1 MVKSSPKDWSA
12 KLSEKPRLVA
22 GIDTSTQSVKVVIRD
37 AISGELI
44 REGRAPHPDGSEVD
58 PAKWWSAT
66 EDAIKM
72 AGGFDGVEA
81 IAVAGQQHGMVALD
95 KAGEVIRPA
104 LLWND
109 TRSAAEASEL
119 NTEMGG
125 AAGIASAVGSA
136 LVAAFTVSK
145 VRWLAKHENSNA
157 QRVAAIA
164 LPHDWIS
171 WKISGSNSIS
181 ELFTDRGD
189 ASGTGYFDSVKNE
202 YRKDI
207 FAKAIGTSQEI
218 TFPRIVEP
226 RAFATKTK
234 SGIPIA
240 AGTGDNAAAAIGV
253 GAEPGDVVVSLGT
266 SGTAFAVSKTPTHDA
281 SGEVAGF
288 ADGTGYFLPLVC
300 TLNAARILDA
310 ATRILG
316 VSHDELGELALKAKP
331 GANGLILLPYFEG
344 ERTPNRPDATGVF
357 SGMNLSNSNPENFA
371 RAMIEGMLCGMAD
384 AVASLE
390 KLSVEVKRI
399 LIVGGAAKNPAIGK
413 IASALFGREVLI
425 PPPGEYV
432 AIGAAKLA
440 AWALLETDRPPQWNL
455 GEVTSIKEVPTPEVL
470 VKYRKLRDQTEGW

>member
-1 MVKSSPKDWSA
+1 VVKSSPKDWSA

-37 AISGELI
+37 ANNGELI

-109 TRSAAEASEL
+109 TRSAAEATEL
-119 NTEMGG
+119 NNEMGG
-125 AAGIASAVGSA
+125 GAEIAGAVGSA

-145 VRWLAKHENSNA
+145 VRWLAKNEKANA
-157 QRVAAIA
+157 ERVAAIA

-171 WKISGSNSIS
+171 WKISGSNSIAD
-181 ELFTDRGD
+181 LFTDRGD

-207 FAKAIGTSQEI
+207 FAKAIGTNQEI

-226 RAFATKTK
+226 RVFAIKTK

-240 AGTGDNAAAAIGV
+240 AGTGDNAAAAIGL

-310 ATRILG
+310 ATRILS

-331 GANGLILLPYFEG
+331 GANGLTLLPYFEG

-357 SGMNLSNSNPENFA
+357 SGVNLSNSNPEDF
-371 RAMIEGMLCGMAD
+371 EGMLCGMAD

-390 KLSVEVKRI
+390 KLGVDVKRI

-440 AWALLETDRPPQWNL
+440 AWALLGTDRPPQWNL

-470 VKYRKLRDQTEGW
+470 IKYRKLRDQTEGW

>member
-1 MVKSSPKDWSA
+1 MQ
-12 KLSEKPRLVA
+12 LVA

-37 AISGELI
+37 AQSGQVI

-72 AGGFDGVEA
+72 AGGLDDVSA

-95 KAGEVIRPA
+95 KNGKVIRAA

-109 TRSAAEASEL
+109 TRSATEATEL
-119 NTEMGG
+119 NNEMGG
-125 AAGIASAVGSA
+125 GAGIANAVGSA
-136 LVAAFTVSK
+136 LVASFTASK
-145 VRWLAKHENSNA
+145 VRWLAKNEKANA
-157 QRVAAIA
+157 DRVAAIA

-171 WKISGSNSIS
+171 WKISGSQSIS
-181 ELFTDRGD
+181 DLFTDRGD

-207 FAKAIGTSQEI
+207 FAKAIGSDREI

-226 RAFATKTK
+226 KTFATKTK
-234 SGIPIA
+234 TGIPIA
-240 AGTGDNAAAAIGV
+240 AGTVDNAAAAIGV
-253 GAEPGDVVVSLGT
+253 GAQPGDVVVSLGT

-316 VSHDELGELALKAKP
+316 VTHEELGELALKAEA
-331 GANGLILLPYFEG
+331 GANGLTLLPYFEG

-357 SGMNLSNSNPENFA
+357 SGMNLGNSNREDFA

-390 KLSVEVKRI
+390 KLGVEVKRI
-399 LIVGGAAKNPAIGK
+399 LIVGGAAKNPAVGK
-413 IASALFGREVLI
+413 IASAIFGREVII

-440 AWALLETDRPPQWNL
+440 AWALLGTERPPEWNL
-455 GEVTSIKEVPTPEVL
+455 GDVTSIKEVATPEVL
-470 VKYRKLRDQTEGW
+470 IKYRKLRDQTQGW

>member
-1 MVKSSPKDWSA
+1 VVKSSPKDWSA

-72 AGGFDGVEA
+72 AGGFDGIEA

-109 TRSAAEASEL
+109 TRSAVEAAEL
-119 NTEMGG
+119 NNEMGG
-125 AAGIASAVGSA
+125 ATEIAGAVGSA

-145 VRWLAKHENSNA
+145 VRWLAKHEQMNA

-171 WKISGSNSIS
+171 WKISGSNSIAD
-181 ELFTDRGD
+181 LFSDRGD

-207 FAKAIGTSQEI
+207 FAKAIGSNQEI

-226 RAFATKTK
+226 RVFATKTK

-240 AGTGDNAAAAIGV
+240 AGTGDNAAAAIGL

-316 VSHDELGELALKAKP
+316 VSHDELGQLALKAKP
-331 GANGLILLPYFEG
+331 GANGLTLLPYFEG

-357 SGMNLSNSNPENFA
+357 SGVNLSNSNPEDFA

-390 KLSVEVKRI
+390 KLGVEVKRI

-440 AWALLETDRPPQWNL
+440 AWALLGTDRPPQWNL
-455 GEVTSIKEVPTPEVL
+455 GEVTSIKEVPTPVIL

>member
-1 MVKSSPKDWSA
+1 VVKSSPKDWSA

-66 EDAIKM
+66 EDAIKI
-72 AGGFDGVEA
+72 AGGFDGIEA

-109 TRSAAEASEL
+109 TRSAAEAAEL
-119 NTEMGG
+119 NNEMGG
-125 AAGIASAVGSA
+125 AAEIAGAVGSA

-145 VRWLAKHENSNA
+145 VRWLAKHENANA

-171 WKISGSNSIS
+171 WKISGSNSITD
-181 ELFTDRGD
+181 LFSDRGD

-207 FAKAIGTSQEI
+207 FAKAIGSNQEI

-226 RAFATKTK
+226 RVFATKTK

-266 SGTAFAVSKTPTHDA
+266 SGTAFAVSRTPTHDA

-331 GANGLILLPYFEG
+331 GANGLTLLPYFEG

-390 KLSVEVKRI
+390 KLGVEVKRI

>member
-1 MVKSSPKDWSA
+1 MQ
-12 KLSEKPRLVA
+12 LVA

-37 AISGELI
+37 AQSGQVI

-58 PAKWWSAT
+58 PAMWWSAT
-66 EDAIKM
+66 EDAIKE
-72 AGGFDGVEA
+72 AGGLADVSA

-95 KAGEVIRPA
+95 KDGEIIRPA

-109 TRSAAEASEL
+109 TRSAAEATEL
-119 NTEMGG
+119 NNEMGG
-125 AAGIASAVGSA
+125 GAGIADAVGSA
-136 LVAAFTVSK
+136 LVAAFTASK
-145 VRWLAKHENSNA
+145 VRWLAKHEKANA
-157 QRVAAIA
+157 EQVAAIA

-171 WKISGSNSIS
+171 WKISGSQSIAD
-181 ELFTDRGD
+181 LFTDRGD

-207 FAKAIGTSQEI
+207 FARAIGSDREI

-226 RAFATKTK
+226 RTFATKTK

-253 GAEPGDVVVSLGT
+253 GAQPGDVVVSLGT

-316 VSHDELGELALKAKP
+316 VTHEELGELALKAEA
-331 GANGLILLPYFEG
+331 GANGLTLLPYFEG

-357 SGMNLSNSNPENFA
+357 SGINLGNSNREDFA

-390 KLSVEVKRI
+390 KLGVEVKRI
-399 LIVGGAAKNPAIGK
+399 LIVGGAAKNPAVGK
-413 IASALFGREVLI
+413 IASAIFGREVII

-440 AWALLETDRPPQWNL
+440 AWALLGTDRPPEWNL
-455 GEVTSIKEVPTPEVL
+455 GEVASIKEIATPEVL
-470 VKYRKLRDQTEGW
+470 IKYRKLRDQTQGW